1 MQSILLGVALGLLLY
16 EPLAE
21 AHGLKKRKTDEPE
34 VVTETVRV
42 DLETFP
48 GAEPQE
54 AITIPVVKKETA
66 PVSTPDDIEEEM
78 YWDSLEL
85 LACCVE
91 SEAGNQSK
99 YGKALVC
106 DVVLNRVDDQSG
118 LFPNDIWDVIMQKY
132 QFSVVLDG
140 RIFQVDPT
148 EETFEVVREELLH
161 RTNTEVLFFTSE
173 GWSQYGTPWK
183 KVEDHYFSTW

>member
-1 MQSILLGVALGLLLY
+1 MLY

-21 AHGLKKRKTDEPE
+21 AHGLKKSKTDEPE

-54 AITIPVVKKETA
+54 AIAIPVVKKETA